1 MGRFTTRY
9 LLSCAAIGV
18 AGGLLLI
25 PANLYAATVAKG
37 VPLLYAPVVGVWIL
51 PVVVALA
58 LLRRPGAGVLS
69 ALVAGLVTIPASPN
83 GAAAVITM
91 LMIGVLLELPFAVLL
106 YRRWHPAI
114 FLSAAVVLAVLYGF
128 VTWRSLDVA
137 SLAPWAQATFIALLL
152 VSAVVGTLLGRAIA
166 RAVER
171 TGVTRGIS
179 YTGPKPTA
187 DAAPA
192 AQSEAVAGQ

>member
-25 PANLYAATVAKG
+25 PANLYAGTVAKG
-37 VPLLYAPVVGVWIL
+37 VPLLYAPIVGVWIL
-51 PVVVALA
+51 PVVIALA
-58 LLRRPGAGVLS
+58 LLRRPGAGVLT
-69 ALVAGLVTIPASPN
+69 ALIAGIVTIPSSPN
-83 GAAAVITM
+83 GAGAVITM

-114 FLSAAVVLAVLYGF
+114 FLVATAVLAALYGF

-137 SLAPWAQATFIALLL
+137 SQPTWAQITFVALLIVSGL
-152 VSAVVGTLLGRAIA
+152 VGAVVGLAIA

-171 TGVTRGIS
+171 TGVTRGVS
-179 YTGPKPTA
+179 RDRTA
-187 DAAPA
+187 QAT
-192 AQSEAVAGQ
+192 SGQ